1 MFMSRM
7 EAKED
12 FKSFVGH
19 RLGYICAIADRLD
32 ELGYFSAPASL
43 KHHGNNDGGL
53 YCHSKE
59 VTSEMLNLTERL
71 GMRWSRPESPYIVGM
86 FHDVCKVD
94 NYKREIIR
102 EECADSGMMVC
113 KIEGK
118 WVYSNDVILPGHGE
132 KSVILTQNIIGKLT
146 EEEIMCIRWH
156 MGAFDE
162 RECWKYYTAAVRK
175 YPNVLYTHT
184 ADMIAAHIT
193 GV

>member
-59 VTSEMLNLTERL
+59 VTSELLDLTEKL
-71 GMRWSRPESPYIVGM
+71 ELKWVRPESPYIVGM
-86 FHDVCKVD
+86 FHDVCK
-94 NYKREIIR
+94 
-102 EECADSGMMVC
+102 ADGYRSEA
-113 KIEGK
+113 EGK
-118 WVYSNDVILPGHGE
+118 WVYNSDVLLPGHGE
-132 KSVILTQNIIGKLT
+132 KSVIITQNILGALT
-146 EEEIMCIRWH
+146 PEEIMCIRWH

-162 RECWKYYTAAVRK
+162 RENWKYYSAAVKK
-175 YPNVLYTHT
+175 YPNVLYTHV
-184 ADMIAAHIT
+184 ADMTASQII

>member
-1 MFMSRM
+1 MSK
-7 EAKED
+7 ENKKED
-12 FKSFVGH
+12 FIEFVGGH
-19 RLGYICAIADRLD
+19 IWDADVIAERLE
-32 ELGYFSAPASL
+32 ELGYFSAPASIRY
-43 KHHGNNDGGL
+43 HGNVTGGL
-53 YCHSKE
+53 YVHSKV
-59 VTSEMLNLTERL
+59 VTLELLNLTERL
-71 GMRWSRPESPYIVGM
+71 SLRWSRPESPYIVGM

-156 MGAFDE
+156 MGAFDDIE
-162 RECWKYYTAAVRK
+162 NWKYYSAAVKK
-175 YPNVLYTHT
+175 YPNVLYTHA
-184 ADMIAAHIT
+184 ADMIASHIA

>member
-43 KHHGNNDGGL
+43 KHYGNNDGGL

-71 GMRWSRPESPYIVGM
+71 GLRWSRPESPYIVGM
-86 FHDVCKVD
+86 FHDICKTD
-94 NYKREIIR
+94 DYRRE
-102 EECADSGMMVC
+102 
-113 KIEGK
+113 IEGK
-118 WVYSNDVILPGHGE
+118 WVHNTDMILPGHGE
-132 KSVILTQNIIGKLT
+132 KSVIIAQHILGTLTQ
-146 EEEIMCIRWH
+146 EEIMCIRWH
-156 MGAFDE
+156 MGAFDDIE
-162 RECWKYYTAAVRK
+162 NWKYYSAAVKK
-175 YPNVLYTHT
+175 YSNVLYTHA
-184 ADMIAAHIT
+184 ADMIASHIA